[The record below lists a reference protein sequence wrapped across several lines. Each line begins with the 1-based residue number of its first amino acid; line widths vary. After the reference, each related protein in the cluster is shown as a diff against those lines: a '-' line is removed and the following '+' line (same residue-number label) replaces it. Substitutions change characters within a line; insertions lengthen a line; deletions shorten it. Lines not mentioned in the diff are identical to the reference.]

1 MHAAGIYNAE
11 GAESASDYLVS
22 SYTPTIT
29 ALLRDPP
36 LRTDSFKMMVVIQ
49 PKTPGQKPLPCTVDE
64 LRKIEAHVPSK
75 DLTRLVSASVEDVIS
90 HLPAISIAHFACHG
104 QQNIQN
110 PLESALLLQDGQLK
124 VSQMMQEPMPDALL
138 AFLSAC
144 ETAMGDESLPDEA
157 IHLGS
162 TLLFAVFRGV
172 VATMW

>member
-1 MHAAGIYNAE
+1 M
-11 GAESASDYLVS
+11 
-22 SYTPTIT
+22 
-29 ALLRDPP
+29 
-36 LRTDSFKMMVVIQ
+36 
-49 PKTPGQKPLPCTVDE
+49 
-64 LRKIEAHVPSK
+64 
-75 DLTRLVSASVEDVIS
+75 SASVGDVIS

-124 VSQMMQEPMPDALL
+124 VSQMMQESMPDASL

-144 ETAMGDESLPDEA
+144 ETAMGDENLPDEV

-162 TLLFAVFRGV
+162 TLLFAGFRGV